1 MNLTAENIGWVLLVL
16 VIFVPQLLKS
26 VRWIVNVVKEQ
37 KSDRQEAFEAGQA
50 AQKEE
55 FEIEERF
62 EADEKKICQ
71 LTQENSAIL
80 ESLDSI
86 KQCLEW
92 MNESDNLNIKYVIK
106 RSWEQTVIEGK
117 PLDVYEFDLLE
128 HRYAIYKMRGGNS
141 WAENMMNEI
150 RAARKDILQAQES

>member
-16 VIFVPQLLKS
+16 IIFVPQLLKS

-37 KSDRQEAFEAGQA
+37 KKSHQEAFEAGQV
-50 AQKEE
+50 AQQEE
-55 FEIEERF
+55 HAIEERF
-62 EADEKKICQ
+62 EADEQKIDQ
-71 LTQENSAIL
+71 LIQDRGSLL

-92 MNESDNLNIKYVIK
+92 MNESDNLNIKYIIK
-106 RSWEQTVIEGK
+106 RSWEQTVVEGK

-128 HRYAIYKMRGGNS
+128 HRYAVYKMRGGNS
-141 WAENMMNEI
+141 WAENMMKEI
-150 RAARKDILQAQES
+150 RAARKDLIQSQ